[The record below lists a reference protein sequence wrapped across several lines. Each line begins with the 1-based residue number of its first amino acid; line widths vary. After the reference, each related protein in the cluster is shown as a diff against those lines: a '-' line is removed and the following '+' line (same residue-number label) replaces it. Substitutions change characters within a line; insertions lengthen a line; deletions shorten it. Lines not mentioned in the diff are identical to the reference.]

1 MDVKRI
7 RLDKIELHARREF
20 YKRDLAGL
28 SANVTAWAEIEAERM
43 TVELSTYMVG
53 LLDEV
58 VTVRRRWPLDW
69 QQAFKQR
76 WFPGRWLKRW
86 PVRMNGCDVEVRVY
100 KCVCPHINVH
110 LSERPASQEFHLMH
124 MSSHLEHDPEDPV

>member
-7 RLDKIELHARREF
+7 RLEKIELHARREF

-43 TVELSTYMVG
+43 AVEMSTYMLG

-58 VTVRRRWPLDW
+58 ATVTNRWPKDW
-69 QQAFKQR
+69 VQAFKLR
-76 WFPGRWLKRW
+76 WFPVWMRVRW
-86 PVRMNGCDVEVRVY
+86 PIQFETRTSKFRLY

-110 LSERPASQEFHLMH
+110 LAEQPASQEFHLMH